1 MNRNGIRRTPV
12 THRELGHGT
21 VPPNTLAAKFGM
33 EENCNLASYNA
44 RLLLDC
50 NWWACTT
57 CVPQQVE
64 QKMLCNKDLNES
76 RDPGMGYDILRW
88 SSPVI
93 FEKPSLWR
101 RQQEIRSAKAGIDT
115 SCLEI
120 GTTAF
125 R

>member
-1 MNRNGIRRTPV
+1 MGLCHRILSPQKLEWKKTAIWRAIMHAFFWTVIGVCAQRVCPNRWSKRCYAT
-12 THRELGHGT
+12 
-21 VPPNTLAAKFGM
+21 
-33 EENCNLASYNA
+33 
-44 RLLLDC
+44 
-50 NWWACTT
+50 
-57 CVPQQVE
+57 
-64 QKMLCNKDLNES
+64 KDLNES
-76 RDPGMGYDILRW
+76 RDPGMGHDILRW

-93 FEKPSLWR
+93 FEKPTLWR